1 MGRILDKS
9 RGNGDIYSSEL
20 ISSDKSESTGCD
32 QNDVHG
38 WNVKDR
44 NKALIQQVLEISKG
58 GQVQKVE
65 RNKMIRTVEE
75 F

>member
-1 MGRILDKS
+1 MGRILYKS

-44 NKALIQQVLEISKG
+44 NKALI
-58 GQVQKVE
+58 
-65 RNKMIRTVEE
+65 
-75 F
+75 